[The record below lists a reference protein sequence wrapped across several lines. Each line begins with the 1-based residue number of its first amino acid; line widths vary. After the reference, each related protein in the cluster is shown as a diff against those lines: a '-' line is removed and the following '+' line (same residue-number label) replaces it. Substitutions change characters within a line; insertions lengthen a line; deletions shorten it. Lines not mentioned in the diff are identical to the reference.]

1 MKSSKGDILN
11 INPSSEMDNARNV
24 SFGHFGQ
31 LILSTQ
37 LIKLIY
43 LTYIF
48 ASKLIGNYHHFLPPL
63 TVIICFT
70 VCILA
75 NCCYTKLFCCPFPS
89 SRLPALIF
97 FSFVFWTEYM
107 KSGQIEIT
115 LAFIRYLKHRIKLCI
130 TY

>member
-63 TVIICFT
+63 TVIICFI

-75 NCCYTKLFCCPFPS
+75 NFVIAALRCVVAPFLLLDSQLLF
-89 SRLPALIF
+89 F
-97 FSFVFWTEYM
+97 FLLFFEQNT
-107 KSGQIEIT
+107 
-115 LAFIRYLKHRIKLCI
+115 
-130 TY
+130 